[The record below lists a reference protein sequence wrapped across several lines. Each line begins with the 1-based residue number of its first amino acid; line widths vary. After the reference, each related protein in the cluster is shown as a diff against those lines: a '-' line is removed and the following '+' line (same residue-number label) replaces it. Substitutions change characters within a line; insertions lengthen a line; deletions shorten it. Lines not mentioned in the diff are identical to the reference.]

1 MPLDTRYNVNTP
13 EGGSLELSPAGPSV
27 RFWAW
32 FIDALIRLGLNIST
46 FSIFGMTLG
55 NTGFGIALILM
66 FLIEWFYPVY
76 FEVKKKG
83 QTPGKKAVGIYVTQE
98 NGTPISLSAS
108 MIRNLLR
115 FVDFLPFFYGFGL
128 ISMLLNRR
136 FQRLGD
142 LVAGTVVLYVDEK
155 GQYDITDEAID
166 VEPIRPEVVFNLQE
180 QQNLIRFAQRR
191 SRLSP
196 ARAEEL
202 ANTVGNCLDKDDKT
216 TTDYLTGIAYW
227 IQGKQSSLE
236 NKKQ

>member
-13 EGGSLELSPAGPSV
+13 EGVSLELSPAGPAV

-32 FIDALIRLGLNIST
+32 FTDALIRLGLNIVSFT
-46 FSIFGMTLG
+46 AFGMTLG
-55 NTGFGIALILM
+55 NTGIGIALILM

-76 FEVKKKG
+76 FEIRHKG
-83 QTPGKKAVGIYVTQE
+83 QTPGKKAMGIYVTQE

-115 FVDFLPFFYGFGL
+115 FVDFLPFLYGFGL
-128 ISMLLNRR
+128 VSMLLNRR

-142 LVAGTVVLYVDEK
+142 LVAGTVVLYVDDK
-155 GQYDITDEAID
+155 GQYDIADEEVA
-166 VEPIRPEVVFNLQE
+166 VEPIRPSVVFNLRE

-191 SRLSP
+191 SRLSA

-202 ANTVGNCLDKDDKT
+202 ANTAGDWLDKGDKT
-216 TTDYLTGIAYW
+216 ATDYLTGIAYW
-227 IQGKQSSLE
+227 LQGKQSSLE
-236 NKKQ
+236 NKK